1 MTESFAGNGL
11 EHLINDAA
19 NGKRPCTAW
28 VSIRQV
34 FFPNEEDSTARK
46 LVTEMA
52 AARGVWASFSTYPEG
67 VFICFQVLPTR

>member
-19 NGKRPCTAW
+19 NG
-28 VSIRQV
+28 
-34 FFPNEEDSTARK
+34 K

-67 VFICFQVLPTR
+67 VFICFQPLPKR